1 VLSSVAEAEDR
12 VTFFASLVLVIVL
25 VIRPQEIWP
34 SLGALHLLDVCT
46 ALVVVGMLVEVAM
59 GKHKHL
65 YSPQL
70 PFLGAFLVL
79 AYFVTAVALG
89 AARAMPIGTNNVAI
103 PAVFM
108 LAIMYGS
115 STLPRLRAMI
125 WTLLALAAFVAAVA
139 VHQGNVTPVCM
150 LKTADDS
157 GYMEADPEKADGRA
171 CDLPID
177 CRVEGDWDTEWA
189 CERLGLFNTM
199 TEQRRVR
206 WRGQLGDPNELSV
219 FIGGVIPLL
228 LAVGLP
234 IRNAASN
241 RSPTRQKVA
250 AVIAWLLIGVGLYA
264 VILSQSRGG
273 QLVVATIF
281 LFLFVSR
288 FGKKGVAIALVAA
301 LPVLLLGGRSDPDA
315 EQSSMDRLEV
325 LTEGVTLVIAHPF
338 RGVGVEQFPDQ
349 VNSPLHL
356 TAHNSYLLAAA
367 EMGFPGFFFWSGIV
381 WTSLKIPITALRKAT
396 LSPEI
401 RAIAMALVT
410 SFSGI
415 IVGIFFLSF
424 TYKQLLFVWFG
435 LSGAF
440 YVIMRQADPT
450 LRVTVGW
457 RDIVGMALGD
467 VGIIALLYVYTRARG
482 GP

>member
-1 VLSSVAEAEDR
+1 M
-12 VTFFASLVLVIVL
+12 TFLASLLLVIVL

-34 SLGALHLLDVCT
+34 WLGVLHLLDVLT
-46 ALVVVGMLVEVAM
+46 ALVVLGLLVEVAM
-59 GKHKHL
+59 GRHKYL

-70 PFLGAFLVL
+70 PFLGAFLVIC
-79 AYFVTAVALG
+79 YFVTAVALG
-89 AARAMPIGTNNVAI
+89 TGRALPIGTNNAAI

-125 WTLLALAAFVAAVA
+125 WTLLLLGAFVAAVA

-150 LKTADDS
+150 EKTTDEN
-157 GYMEADPEKADGRA
+157 GYKEANPEKADGRT
-171 CDLPID
+171 CGLPSD
-177 CRVEGDWDTEWA
+177 CQVEGDWDTEWA

-199 TEQRRVR
+199 SAGRRVR
-206 WRGQLGDPNELSV
+206 WRGQLDDPNELSV
-219 FIGGVIPLL
+219 FIGALIPLL
-228 LAVGLP
+228 YAVGLP

-241 RSPTRQKVA
+241 RSPGRQRLASVLA
-250 AVIAWLLIGVGLYA
+250 WVFIAVGLYA
-264 VILSQSRGG
+264 VILSGSRGG
-273 QLVVATIF
+273 QLVIATIF
-281 LFLFVSR
+281 MLLFVSR
-288 FGKKGVAIALVAA
+288 FGKKGIAVALLAA
-301 LPVLLLGGRSDPDA
+301 LPVLLLGGRDDPDA
-315 EQSSMDRLEV
+315 EQSSLDRLEV
-325 LTEGVTLVIAHPF
+325 LTEGVSLVIAHPL

-356 TAHNSYLLAAA
+356 TAHNSYLLATA
-367 EMGFPGFFFWSGIV
+367 ETGFPGFFFWSGLV
-381 WTSLKIPITALRKAT
+381 WTSLKIPISARRRVT

-401 RAIAMALVT
+401 RAIATALVV

-415 IVGIFFLSF
+415 MVGIFFLSF

-440 YVIMRQADPT
+440 YIIMRQAEPD
-450 LRVTVGW
+450 LRVTFGW
-457 RDIVGMALGD
+457 KDIAGIVLAD
-467 VGIIALLYVYTRARG
+467 VSIIALLYVYTRARG